1 MTSVGVPPTPAGIQE
16 GPAAN
21 TAAQLRSIYKGF
33 FGVVANNDVDL
44 DLQWGEVHALL
55 GENGA
60 GKSTLCSVLSGL
72 YRPDMGMISVDGKVV
87 EFRSPHDALAA
98 GIGMVYQ
105 HFRLVDRFTVAENLV
120 LGHPD
125 TKLLLPRTR
134 IEQEVEE
141 YVEKYAAELA
151 GQDPARLPYDPAAP
165 LALQV
170 GQSFAM
176 SQRHLGSE
184 HIDALLLHSPLRS
197 RDDLRD
203 VWRAMEALV
212 DTGAV
217 ALIRISNCYDPALLQ
232 ALCHDARIKP
242 AIMQHRFH
250 AATGYD
256 TGIRAFCR
264 AEGLV
269 YQSFWTLSANPRLLG
284 SATLLALA
292 AAHAR
297 TPAQILFRYLIQ
309 RGVVPLTGT
318 TSLDHLRESLAVFD
332 FALDA
337 RDAADIDATLRES
350 TG

>member
-1 MTSVGVPPTPAGIQE
+1 MTPSAIAAAGDRHLLTRDGVRMPRLLYGTAWKKERTAYWVETALRHGFDGIDTAGQPRHYDE
-16 GPAAN
+16 A
-21 TAAQLRSIYKGF
+21 
-33 FGVVANNDVDL
+33 
-44 DLQWGEVHALL
+44 
-55 GENGA
+55 GA
-60 GKSTLCSVLSGL
+60 G
-72 YRPDMGMISVDGKVV
+72 
-87 EFRSPHDALAA
+87 A
-98 GIGMVYQ
+98 GVIASQ
-105 HFRLVDRFTVAENLV
+105 
-120 LGHPD
+120 
-125 TKLLLPRTR
+125 RTR
-134 IEQEVEE
+134 DTLYLQT
-141 YVEKYAAELA
+141 KFTPLA
-151 GQDPARLPYDPAAP
+151 GQDPSRVPYDPAAP

-170 GQSFAM
+170 GQSFAL

-197 RDDLRD
+197 RDDLRV
-203 VWRAMEALV
+203 VWQAMEALV

-217 ALIRISNCYDPALLQ
+217 ALIGISNCYDPALLQ
-232 ALCHDARIKP
+232 ALWHDARIKP
-242 AIMQHRFH
+242 AIVQNRFH

-264 AEGLV
+264 AEGVV
-269 YQSFWTLSANPRLLG
+269 YQSFWTLSANPHLLG